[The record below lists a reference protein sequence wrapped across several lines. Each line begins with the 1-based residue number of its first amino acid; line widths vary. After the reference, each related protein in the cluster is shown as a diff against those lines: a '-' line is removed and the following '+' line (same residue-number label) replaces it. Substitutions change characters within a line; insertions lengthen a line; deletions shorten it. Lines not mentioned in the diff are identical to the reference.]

1 MSVSSRVVGALY
13 AVLLVACPRP
23 FRARYGDEMRALFES
38 RCERTRSQRGRLAW
52 AKCVV
57 SGWMDVVAGG
67 LADRMRTRVPVER
80 RQPRGDSMLALF
92 VRDLR
97 VAGRTALRQPFFTAT
112 LAGTMAVGIGATTA
126 MFGLVDAAVLRP
138 LGFPGG
144 DRIVSIV
151 QKDQRFGSVAFAPPY
166 LDDLRTR
173 VGSVQNIAGFSPSW
187 QMVLTGRGE
196 PRVITTAFV
205 SDGLFDLFGVQ
216 AQRGR
221 LFTADEYAAGGPAVA
236 VVSESLWRRTF
247 GDGVAIGGQTVQL
260 DDRLVTITG
269 TVPDSFRMPITASI
283 VSRTATPAEVWVPFV
298 RNPYATVR
306 NIPVMNVV
314 GRLRDDATVDNAQGE
329 MGAVAASLARDYPAT
344 SAGSELLAIP
354 LKDLVTRDIRRPLL
368 TLLAAVGVLLVIACA
383 NVGNML
389 LARAAGR
396 QTEMAVRSS
405 LGATPGRLAM
415 QLLAESATLAFA
427 GAAAGL
433 LLAWWALETVAS
445 VGFPGLPPSAQVGM
459 DWRVAGFAVGAA
471 VVTAILVGLL
481 PAIGSGRQMPF
492 AQLRDGTRLAGG
504 RSGKL
509 REALVIA
516 EVALAV
522 VLLVGAGLLARSFM
536 TLTSVDPG
544 LQGDRVLAGSVAL
557 PGTRYGDAGRRLAFV
572 DDVLARISA
581 LPQVERAAL
590 VNRLP
595 FGGGNV
601 LVGVELEGKP
611 QPDGRPVQTDRR
623 VVSPAYFEAM
633 GIPMVEGQ
641 PFGIEHKSDS
651 TDRVAII
658 NATLARR
665 FWVGESALGRRLR
678 LMLRGGPGPWLRVIG
693 VVGDVRHHG
702 LDRPAEPEVYVPYAQ
717 AAVESFVLL
726 ARTKGEPTA
735 LASGMATAVQAIDP
749 LLPLD
754 HIATP
759 SDAIRSSVAEPRLR
773 TALLNSFA
781 ATALMLAAM
790 GVYSLLSFS
799 VARRTREIGVRMAL
813 GAQRGAI
820 LRLVIVRGLTLVLGG
835 ASVGLLVALVVS
847 RSMERLLFGIS
858 PTDPATFVAVTAV
871 LALVGLVASYIP
883 ARRAMRLDPV
893 QALRIE

>member
-1 MSVSSRVVGALY
+1 MLY
-13 AVLLVACPRP
+13 AVLLIVCPRA
-23 FRARYGDEMRALFES
+23 FRDRYGDEMRALFVS
-38 RCERTRSQRGRLAW
+38 RCDRTLTQQGRLVW
-52 AKCVV
+52 IRCVMAGYADLV
-57 SGWMDVVAGG
+57 TGG

-80 RQPRGDSMLALF
+80 DRQRGDAMVAQFL
-92 VRDLR
+92 RDFR
-97 VAGRTALRQPFFTAT
+97 IAARTAVRQPFFTAT
-112 LAGTMAVGIGATTA
+112 LAGTMAIGIGATTA

-138 LGFPGG
+138 LRFPASE
-144 DRIVSIV
+144 RIISIV
-151 QKDQRFGSVAFAPPY
+151 QKDPRFGSVPFGPPY
-166 LDDLRTR
+166 LQDLRER
-173 VGSVQNIAGFSPSW
+173 VNTVQEIAGFSPSW
-187 QMVLTGRGE
+187 QMVFTGRGA
-196 PRVITTAFV
+196 PHVITAAYV
-205 SDGLFDLFGVQ
+205 SDGLFDLFGVE
-216 AQRGR
+216 ATRGR
-221 LFTADEYAAGGPAVA
+221 LFTAEEYAPGGPAVA

-247 GDGVAIGGQTVQL
+247 GEGVGVAGQTVQL
-260 DDRLVTITG
+260 DDRLYTITG
-269 TVPDSFRMPITASI
+269 TVPDTFRMPITASS
-283 VSRTATPAEVWVPFV
+283 VSRNATPAAIWIPFV
-298 RNPYATVR
+298 RNPYATLR
-306 NIPVMNVV
+306 TIPVMNVV
-314 GRLRDDATVDNAQGE
+314 GRLRDGATPDVAQGE
-329 MGAVAASLARDYPAT
+329 MASVAASLARDYPAT
-344 SAGSELLAIP
+344 SSASELAALP

-415 QLLAESATLAFA
+415 QLLAESATLAGI

-433 LLAWWALETVAS
+433 VLASWALQTVSS

-459 DWRVAGFAVGAA
+459 DWRIAGFAVAA
-471 VVTAILVGLL
+471 AGVTAVLVGLL
-481 PAIGSGRQMPF
+481 PAIGSGRQAPF
-492 AQLRDGTRLAGG
+492 TQLRDGTRLAGG
-504 RSGKL
+504 RGGRL
-509 REALVIA
+509 REALVVA

-522 VLLVGAGLLARSFM
+522 VLLVGAGLLARSFIS
-536 TLTSVDPG
+536 LTSVDPG

-557 PGTRYGDAGRRLAFV
+557 PGTRYADASRRVAFV
-572 DDVLARISA
+572 DDVLQRIAA

-590 VNRLP
+590 VNRMP

-611 QPDGRPVQTDRR
+611 QPDGKPVQTDRR
-623 VVSPAYFEAM
+623 VVSPAYFDAM
-633 GIPMVEGQ
+633 GIPIVEGQ
-641 PFGIEHKSDS
+641 PFGIEHRSDS

-658 NATLARR
+658 NATMARR
-665 FWVGESALGRRLR
+665 FWQGESALGQRLR

-702 LDRPAEPEVYVPYAQ
+702 LDKPAEPEVYVPYTQ

-726 ARTKGEPTA
+726 ARTKGDPATLESDMAAA
-735 LASGMATAVQAIDP
+735 LHAVDP
-749 LLPLD
+749 MLPLD
-754 HIATP
+754 HAATAA
-759 SDAIRSSVAEPRLR
+759 DAIRSSVAEPRLR
-773 TALLNSFA
+773 TALLNGFA
-781 ATALMLAAM
+781 ATALLLAAM

-820 LRLVIVRGLTLVLGG
+820 LKLVIVRGLTLVSGG
-835 ASVGLLVALVVS
+835 ATVGLLAALLVS

-858 PTDPATFVAVTAV
+858 PTDPATFVGVAAV
-871 LALVGLVASYIP
+871 LTLVGLVASYLP